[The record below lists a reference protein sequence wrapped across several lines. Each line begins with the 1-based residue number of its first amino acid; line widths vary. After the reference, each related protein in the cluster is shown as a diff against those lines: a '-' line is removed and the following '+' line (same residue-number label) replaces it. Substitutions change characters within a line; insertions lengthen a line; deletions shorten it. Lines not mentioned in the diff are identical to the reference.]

1 MGRRHRS
8 YLPGA
13 VFHLTTR
20 TQGGEP
26 WFTPV
31 LRTQLVDYAASA
43 IRRTDATLLAYAV
56 MPNHLHLVLRQGRQP
71 LHRVMQPLLRRA
83 ALVVQRSHGV
93 VGHVFQRRYRD
104 HACFDPDY
112 ARNTVVYTH
121 LNPLRAGIVEDPRT
135 YEWASHRFYL
145 GEATVPESMASVL
158 VVNDGL
164 RLFAPWDGCTISELR
179 RAYSRFVAWRLECDR
194 QAAAEELIDEAR
206 ALPSRPSVLAA
217 DLAWSHN
224 FVPLFRDV
232 TAGGANSPP
241 TDGSAAG
248 DLDRI
253 ARQTLAEHAP
263 NLQLDEVR
271 TNSKRPAIVRARRRL
286 IPRLAAAGH
295 PGAAIARFLGVSQQC
310 VSNVLRSQTGA

>member
-31 LRTQLVDYAASA
+31 LRTRLVDYAASA
-43 IRRTDATLLAYAV
+43 IRRTDATLLAYAI

-71 LHRVMQPLLRRA
+71 LDRVMQPLLRRA
-83 ALVVQRSHGV
+83 ALVVQRSHGL

-104 HACFDPDY
+104 HVCLDPDY
-112 ARNTVVYTH
+112 ARNTIVYTH
-121 LNPLRAGIVEDPRT
+121 LNPVRAGLLEDPGA
-135 YEWASHRFYL
+135 YDWASHRFYL
-145 GEATVPESMASVL
+145 GDATVPEPMASVL
-158 VVNDGL
+158 AVDDGL
-164 RLFAPWDGCTISELR
+164 RLFAPWDGCTISDLR
-179 RAYSRFVAWRLECDR
+179 GAYSRLVGWQLERDR
-194 QAAAEELIDEAR
+194 QAATEEPVETAR
-206 ALPSRPSVLAA
+206 SLPPRPFVLAA
-217 DLAWSHN
+217 DTAWSHS
-224 FVPLFRDV
+224 FAPLFRDG
-232 TAGGANSPP
+232 TPGGTDSPSMY
-241 TDGSAAG
+241 GSAAG

-253 ARQTLAEHAP
+253 ARHTLAEHAP
-263 NLQLDEVR
+263 DLQLDEVR

-295 PGAAIARFLGVSQQC
+295 SGAAIARFLGVSQQC
-310 VSNVLRSQTGA
+310 VSNVLRSENSA